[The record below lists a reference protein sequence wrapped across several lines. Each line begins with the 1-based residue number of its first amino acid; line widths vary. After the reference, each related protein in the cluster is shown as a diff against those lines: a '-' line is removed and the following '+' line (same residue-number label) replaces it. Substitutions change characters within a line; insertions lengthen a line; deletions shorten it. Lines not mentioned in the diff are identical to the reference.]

1 MYTTRPLKKENNKE
15 TQPLMFSKVGIGH
28 TSMVALNIDS
38 THASW
43 QIHFSFPC
51 SDSITVRV
59 EIITETIAVT
69 IAMTICQS

>member
-1 MYTTRPLKKENNKE
+1 MYTTRPLKKANNKE
-15 TQPLMFSKVGIGH
+15 TQPLMFSKVGIVH

-43 QIHFSFPC
+43 QIHFSLPC
-51 SDSITVRV
+51 SDSITVQV
-59 EIITETIAVT
+59 EIITETIAVI